1 MSGEQGLPWMPS
13 RALAYIQSFF
23 QKQPKLNPNLPAPP
37 PRLALNRPSQTTI
50 LRHLS
55 ERSYLAQAAPRSV
68 ADVPLPSFDPGV
80 FDNEMMKEQLY
91 PTLDP
96 DDPSVVREP
105 EGNITEG
112 SYVGTQIALTQAY
125 SRIEQR

>member
-1 MSGEQGLPWMPS
+1 MSDGAFWPS
-13 RALAYIQSFF
+13 RLLAYIQSFF
-23 QKQPKLNPNLPAPP
+23 HKQPSLDPNLPAPHP
-37 PRLALNRPSQTTI
+37 TQAAARPSQKSI
-50 LRHLS
+50 LKHLP
-55 ERSYLAQAAPRSV
+55 EAGFLAQAAPASV

-80 FDNEMMKEQLY
+80 FDNEMMKQKLY

-96 DDPSVVREP
+96 DNPSVVRKP
-105 EGNITEG
+105 EGDITEG